1 MSVKKLILPA
11 VAATA
16 LAGGVAGYLYF
27 NGTTGDS
34 ATPLGIAKVIPNQ
47 AYMAAFI
54 ATDEK
59 NWAKLKQFGTPEAH
73 QAVDKSL
80 QEFQQ
85 KMLTETSVDADKD
98 LKPWVGNLMV
108 AVMPS
113 ANLKEPD
120 VVMAIAIKDKA
131 SALSFANKFKSGAKV
146 KNTETEYKGV
156 KINQLVGEK
165 SKKPIYTAVLKESYL
180 MLSSNKT
187 AIEQSIDTLQGSP
200 SFATKLEAT
209 PQSSQTDNGD
219 APVARFYLPDYA
231 GMVQAMS
238 SKSRTPMDTS
248 TLEQLKRVKSVV
260 GTVSIDDVGLRLKG
274 AVMVDPK
281 TAIDYKTS
289 PGKVVAQFP
298 TDTFALVS
306 GANLDSYWSQ
316 MAAQAKDSPQE
327 KQVVDT
333 MRGGSQ
339 MIGLD
344 LDKEIFSWMNGEFA
358 IGMMPLSQGILGQL
372 GFGGAMVF
380 STSDRKTADA
390 TLSKLDTIAKSQ
402 SLAIVERNVNGKKV
416 TEWKTPQ
423 GALLGHGWLDNNT
436 VFIATG
442 NQLVTTLSSQTNP
455 SLETSDSF
463 KAVTASLP
471 KQNIGYFYVD
481 VEKTMTLINR
491 VTSVSQ
497 KSAMNPEATAIL
509 NSIKGFGGTTTPTD
523 KATSQF
529 EAVLALNPA
538 K

>member
-27 NGTTGDS
+27 NGATGDS

-59 NWAKLKQFGTPEAH
+59 NWAKLKQFGTPEARR
-73 QAVDKSL
+73 AVEKSL

-146 KNTETEYKGV
+146 KNTESEYKGV

-209 PQSSQTDNGD
+209 PQSSQTDNRD

-238 SKSRTPMDTS
+238 SKSATPMDTS

-372 GFGGAMVF
+372 GFGGATVF

-402 SLAIVERNVNGKKV
+402 SLAIVERDVNGKKV

-442 NQLVTTLSSQTNP
+442 DQLVTTLSSQTNP

-481 VEKTMTLINR
+481 VEKAMTLINR

-497 KSAMNPEATAIL
+497 KSAMNPETTAIL

>member
-1 MSVKKLILPA
+1 MAVKKLILPA
-11 VAATA
+11 LAATA
-16 LAGGVAGYLYF
+16 LVGGVAGYLYF
-27 NGTTGDS
+27 NGATGDS

-47 AYMAAFI
+47 AYMAAFVS
-54 ATDEK
+54 TDEK

-73 QAVDKSL
+73 QAVDKSI

-113 ANLKEPD
+113 ANVKEPD

-146 KNTETEYKGV
+146 KNTESEYKGV
-156 KINQLVGEK
+156 KINELVGEK
-165 SKKPIYTAVLKESYL
+165 SKKPIYTAVLRESYL

-209 PQSSQTDNGD
+209 PQASQTGDGD
-219 APVARFYLPDYA
+219 ASVVRFYLPDYP

-238 SKSRTPMDTS
+238 SSSSTPMDTS

-306 GANLDSYWSQ
+306 GANLSSYWSQ
-316 MAAQAKDSPQE
+316 MAAQAKDSPQT

-333 MRGGSQ
+333 MRSGSQ
-339 MIGLD
+339 MVGLD
-344 LDKEIFSWMNGEFA
+344 LDNDIFSWMNGEFA
-358 IGMMPLSQGILGQL
+358 IGMMPLNQGMMAQL

-380 STSDRKTADA
+380 NTSDRKTADA
-390 TLSKLDTIAKSQ
+390 TLNKLDTIAKAQ
-402 SLAIVERNVNGKKV
+402 SLAIAERDVNGKKV

-423 GALLGHGWLDNNT
+423 GALLGHGWLDDNT
-436 VFIATG
+436 VFIAIG
-442 NQLVTTLSSQTNP
+442 DQLVTTLASQPNP
-455 SLETSDSF
+455 SLETSDGF

-481 VEKTMTLINR
+481 VEKTMSLINK
-491 VTSVSQ
+491 VTPVSQ
-497 KSAMNPEATAIL
+497 KSAMTPETTAIL
-509 NSIKGFGGTTTPTD
+509 NSIRGFGGTTTPTD

-529 EAVLALNPA
+529 EAVLALKPA

>member
-27 NGTTGDS
+27 NGATGDS

-146 KNTETEYKGV
+146 KNTETDYKGI

-442 NQLVTTLSSQTNP
+442 DQLVTTLSSQTNP

>member
-16 LAGGVAGYLYF
+16 LVGGVAGYLYL
-27 NGTTGDS
+27 NGATGDS

-47 AYMAAFI
+47 AYMAAFVS
-54 ATDEK
+54 TDEK
-59 NWAKLKQFGTPEAH
+59 DWAKLKQFGTPEAH

-80 QEFQQ
+80 QELQQ
-85 KMLTETSVDADKD
+85 KMLTETSIDADKD

-113 ANLKEPD
+113 ANVKEPD
-120 VVMAIAIKDKA
+120 VVVAIAIKDKA
-131 SALSFANKFKSGAKV
+131 SALSFANKFKSDAQV
-146 KNTETEYKGV
+146 KNTETDYKGV

-165 SKKPIYTAVLKESYL
+165 SKKPMYTAVLKESYL

-187 AIEQSIDTLQGSP
+187 AIEQSIDTLQSSS

-209 PQSSQTDNGD
+209 PQASQTGNGD
-219 APVARFYLPDYA
+219 APVVRFYVPDYA
-231 GMVQAMS
+231 GMVQSMRS
-238 SKSRTPMDTS
+238 SSSTPLNTS
-248 TLEQLKRVKSVV
+248 TLESLKRVKSVV

-298 TDTFALVS
+298 TDTFAFVS
-306 GANLDSYWSQ
+306 GANLSSYWSQ
-316 MAAQAKDSPQE
+316 MAAQAKDSPQT

-339 MIGLD
+339 MVGLD
-344 LDKEIFSWMNGEFA
+344 LDNDIFSWMNGEFA
-358 IGMMPLSQGILGQL
+358 IGMMPLSEGMMAQL

-380 STSDRKTADA
+380 NTSDRKTADA
-390 TLSKLDTIAKSQ
+390 TLNKLDTIAKSQ
-402 SLAIVERNVNGKKV
+402 SLAIAEREINGKKV
-416 TEWKTPQ
+416 TEWKTSQ
-423 GALLGHGWLDNNT
+423 GALLGHGWLDDNT
-436 VFIATG
+436 VFIAMG
-442 NQLVTTLSSQTNP
+442 DQLVTTLSSQSNP

-481 VEKTMTLINR
+481 VEKTMTLISR
-491 VTSVSQ
+491 VTPVAQ
-497 KSAMNPEATAIL
+497 KSAMKPETTAIL
-509 NSIKGFGGTTTPTD
+509 NSIRGFGGTTTPTD
-523 KATSQF
+523 KTTNQF
-529 EAVLALNPA
+529 EAVLALKPA